1 MSSKMKTVRRR
12 LLWGLGAV
20 LALGLALQMVGVPR
34 KQPGGSEPRWG
45 RRRTASGVCPV
56 HRENLR
62 LVPVEITPGYFLHR
76 ITAETPASRMER
88 DAWNSLFPH
97 TSVVVEGGCER
108 PLRAEY
114 TEQWVCCG
122 CVEAERLFR
131 SEVRS
136 GGLSY

>member
-1 MSSKMKTVRRR
+1 MSSSMKTVRRR
-12 LLWGLGAV
+12 VLCGLGAV
-20 LALGLALQMVGVPR
+20 LALGLALQMVGVHR

-45 RRRTASGVCPV
+45 RRHMGSVTCPV

-76 ITAETPASRMER
+76 ITDETPASRMER

-131 SEVRS
+131 SEVRA
-136 GGLSY
+136 GRLSY